1 MRHAARLP
9 PPPVFNDR
17 RLVCLIAFCKLQ
29 FIDQSFGVCVCCFCF
44 TLAYLCRYLYIL
56 DVCCQFASCQAILA
70 ICKAYCKHVS
80 EMHQQVCNNPSK
92 YMQHPSKINQDGA
105 KERSESGL
113 GSKSLPG
120 FEKSGRTF
128 EKWMPLWCHLGDVG
142 RHFVPSWAPR
152 GCQNRALW
160 HQVALKPQK
169 ITS

>member
-17 RLVCLIAFCKLQ
+17 RLSQLIAFCKLR
-29 FIDQSFGVCVCCFCF
+29 FIDQSFGVCGFCLLL
-44 TLAYLCRYLYIL
+44 TLTYFCRSRSIL
-56 DVCCQFASCQAILA
+56 DVCCQLASCQAILA

-80 EMHQQVCNNPSK
+80 EMHQKLCNNPSK
-92 YMQHPSKINQDGA
+92 YMQNPSKINQDGA

-120 FEKSGRTF
+120 FEKSGHTF

-142 RHFVPSWAPR
+142 RHFWPSWAPR
-152 GCQNRALW
+152 GSQNQAFW
-160 HQVALKPQK
+160 HQVALKSQK
-169 ITS
+169 MTS